1 MMRNPRAI
9 RGQGSRIIV
18 KATLPTSKAHI
29 TRLTTICRASGKS
42 KGDDD
47 AIARLQQ
54 ENLLLRQ
61 ALAQYQGCNPSEV
74 TIEIDKEEPSTPSPK
89 SKQKQPRST
98 TPKKPTAAAIS
109 SGINWPS
116 PSEDRFWER
125 DAHSSPFTL
134 PPSSSNTQSPD
145 QDPSP
150 LHIMHI
156 SAEMAPV
163 AKVGGLGDVV
173 PGLAKACLDT
183 GHQVEIVL
191 PFYQC
196 IPDSAIQDLQ
206 HVLEM
211 QVPKGRF
218 QDGVMHGG
226 SLKTHFFKGVI
237 DGCPVILVRP
247 DWEQS
252 NLFKG
257 DRIYGG
263 SYNEAEAYLFFSR
276 AALEYIKVSGCQ
288 PNVVHCHEWQTSAV
302 PMLFWEKVVVNM
314 PSTRLI
320 LTIHNFDSPGECRQ
334 DEFAATGVGGDL
346 FNTIDKA

>member
-1 MMRNPRAI
+1 
-9 RGQGSRIIV
+9 
-18 KATLPTSKAHI
+18 
-29 TRLTTICRASGKS
+29 
-42 KGDDD
+42 
-47 AIARLQQ
+47 
-54 ENLLLRQ
+54 
-61 ALAQYQGCNPSEV
+61 
-74 TIEIDKEEPSTPSPK
+74 
-89 SKQKQPRST
+89 
-98 TPKKPTAAAIS
+98 
-109 SGINWPS
+109 
-116 PSEDRFWER
+116 
-125 DAHSSPFTL
+125 
-134 PPSSSNTQSPD
+134 
-145 QDPSP
+145 
-150 LHIMHI
+150 
-156 SAEMAPV
+156 MAPV